1 MRTDAGSPHVA
12 RRTILLLVV
21 AILVVA
27 LLGAVLFVEWDRHV
41 RTASPANPGTV
52 CPLVIKGGNKPPL
65 AARGVDRVALIGDS
79 IMYQP
84 SCAIAESLAKLG
96 ITTSR
101 YAVSGTGLL
110 NGSVNWITRTKQIM
124 ASNHPDI
131 VVAIFVGNYPP
142 PPVRDA
148 QGHPIV
154 DDTPAFFAAW
164 QARAREL
171 SQIVHRGGASMY
183 WVSPPPIAAIPPL
196 GHAQKLFDGYRTIA
210 GDHFL
215 ESGDVLRGPHDSAP
229 AAMMT
234 CHHKRVVR
242 SPLDGVHLTDDGA
255 RIYGQQIAHD
265 LSARIGV
272 LTAPKPC

>member
-1 MRTDAGSPHVA
+1 MRTEAGSPRVA
-12 RRTILLLVV
+12 RRTIGLLVA

-27 LLGAVLFVEWDRHV
+27 LLVGVLFVEWDRHV
-41 RTASPANPGTV
+41 RTASPTNPGTV
-52 CPLVIKGGNKPPL
+52 CPLVIKGGSKPPL
-65 AARGVDRVALIGDS
+65 AARGVDHVALIGDS

-110 NGSVNWITRTKQIM
+110 NGSVDWIARTKQIM
-124 ASNHPDI
+124 ASDHPDI
-131 VVAIFVGNYPP
+131 VVAIFVGNYLQ

-148 QGHPIV
+148 QGRPILV
-154 DDTPAFFAAW
+154 DTPAFFSAW
-164 QARAREL
+164 QARAREI
-171 SQIVHRGGASMY
+171 SQIVNRGGASMY
-183 WVSPPPIAAIPPL
+183 WVSPPPIAPLPPL
-196 GHAQKLFDGYRTIA
+196 GHAQKLFDGYRTIP

-229 AAMMT
+229 PAMKT

-242 SPLDGVHLTDDGA
+242 SPIDGVHLTDDGA